1 MFDTEQQLVDQV
13 TCQLKSSSP
22 ERIPVALNCKNQV
35 ILHEVNLG
43 YGIADIVLTQCV
55 EFPERRNKYLN
66 LLEIKILKIINENSG
81 VTVESIIEKTR
92 LTRRKIISAIHSLEN
107 LRLVKSGKDTISP
120 LKKYAGTVKKTIA
133 IEAKLHN
140 WQRALKQAYRYKWFS
155 HKSFVCLPSNR
166 VNPARKNIEK
176 FKEMGVGLIGFCEDK
191 GFQVF
196 HSPRTEKPISDEMT
210 IMLNERVLSALH
222 AS

>member
-1 MFDTEQQLVDQV
+1 MFDSEQQLVNEV
-13 TCQLKSSSP
+13 TYLLKSSSP
-22 ERIPVALNCKNQV
+22 KKIPVALKCKNQV

-43 YGIADIVLTQCV
+43 YGVADIVLTQCV

-66 LLEIKILKIINENSG
+66 LLEIKILKIIAENSR

-92 LTRRKIISAIHSLEN
+92 LPRRKIISAIHSLEN
-107 LRLVKSGKDTISP
+107 LRLVRSGKDTISP
-120 LKKYAGTVKKTIA
+120 LKKYASTVKKTIA
-133 IEAKLHN
+133 IEAKLQN

-155 HKSFVCLPSNR
+155 HQSFVCLPSDR

-176 FKEMGVGLIGFCEDK
+176 FKKMGVGLIGFCADK

-196 HSPRTEKPISDEMT
+196 YSPKTEKPISDEMA
-210 IMLNERVLSALH
+210 IMLNECVLSTLH